1 MPNVL
6 TGGIPSGRFATTA
19 PCRRVPTIASVA
31 DSLTQPRVL
40 LVVATLG
47 KRVEYLRETL
57 MSIRAQS
64 VPSTIVIVAPTDNRE
79 VKDLAEEFNCL
90 LVPDPGSLP
99 AAINAGVAQAWD
111 GQEFVS
117 WLNDDDLLEPGSLEA
132 TTKLLDTDPTCV
144 CAYGACRYI
153 DESGRELW
161 VNRAGPWAERIL
173 SWGPDLIPQP
183 GMLVRSEA
191 WMKERG
197 IDESYRFAFDLDLL
211 LRLRQHGH
219 LRDTGVTVSSF
230 RWHADSLTVGDRTQ
244 SLDESQRAKRASLT
258 PGARKVA
265 WLWEKPVRGATR
277 LAAGHVNRRARR
289 AEARTR

>member
-1 MPNVL
+1 MPNEL
-6 TGGIPSGRFATTA
+6 TGGIPSGRFAA
-19 PCRRVPTIASVA
+19 RVPYGRVPTIASVP

-47 KRVEYLRETL
+47 TRLTYLRETL
-57 MSIRAQS
+57 MSIRGQS
-64 VPSTIVIVAPTDNRE
+64 VASTVVIVAPTDNE
-79 VKDLAEEFNCL
+79 GVALIAEEFDCQ

-99 AAINAGVAQAWD
+99 AAINTGVKQAWNSH
-111 GQEFVS
+111 EFVS

-132 TTKLLDTDPTCV
+132 TTKLLDADPTCV

-153 DESGRELW
+153 DEAGRELW
-161 VNRAGPWAERIL
+161 INRAGPWAERIL

-183 GMLVRSEA
+183 GMLVRAET
-191 WMKERG
+191 WMKEDG
-197 IDESYRFAFDLDLL
+197 IDESFRFAFDLDLL
-211 LRLRQHGH
+211 LRLRKHGH

-230 RWHADSLTVGDRTQ
+230 RWHADSLTVGDRTR
-244 SLDESQRAKRASLT
+244 SLDESQRAKRAALT
-258 PGARKVA
+258 PAARKVA

>member
-1 MPNVL
+1 M
-6 TGGIPSGRFATTA
+6 
-19 PCRRVPTIASVA
+19 PTIASVA

-47 KRVEYLRETL
+47 RRVEYLRQTL
-57 MSIRAQS
+57 MSIRTQS

-79 VKDLAEEFNCL
+79 VGVLAEEFDCI
-90 LVPDPGSLP
+90 LVPDPGNLP
-99 AAINAGVAQAWD
+99 AAINAGVAQAWN
-111 GQEFVS
+111 GQEFVN

-132 TTKLLDTDPTCV
+132 TTSLLDSDPTCV

-183 GMLVRSEA
+183 GMLVRAEA
-191 WMKERG
+191 WMKENG
-197 IDESYRFAFDLDLL
+197 IDESFRFAFDLDLL
-211 LRLRQHGH
+211 LRIRKHGH

-230 RWHADSLTVGDRTQ
+230 RWHSDSLTVGDRTQ
-244 SLDESQRAKRASLT
+244 SLDESERAKRASLS
-258 PGARKVA
+258 PMKRKLA

-277 LAAGHVNRRARR
+277 LAAGQVNRRARR
-289 AEARTR
+289 AARASR

>member
-1 MPNVL
+1 M
-6 TGGIPSGRFATTA
+6 
-19 PCRRVPTIASVA
+19 
-31 DSLTQPRVL
+31 
-40 LVVATLG
+40 VATLG

-57 MSIRAQS
+57 MSIRTQS
-64 VPSTIVIVAPTDNRE
+64 VSSTIVIVAPTDNSE
-79 VKDLAEEFNCL
+79 VEELAKEFDCL
-90 LVPDPGSLP
+90 ILPDPGNLP
-99 AAINAGVAQAWD
+99 AAINAGVAQAWN
-111 GQEFVS
+111 GQDFVS

-132 TTKLLDTDPTCV
+132 TTRLLDAYPTCV

-183 GMLVRSEA
+183 GMLVRATA
-191 WMKERG
+191 WREEG
-197 IDESYRFAFDLDLL
+197 GVDESYRFAFDLDLL
-211 LRLRQHGH
+211 LRLRKHGQ

-244 SLDESQRAKRASLT
+244 SLNESQRAKRASLSPT
-258 PGARKVA
+258 KRKMA

-277 LAAGHVNRRARR
+277 LAARQVSRRARR
-289 AEARTR
+289 AASASR